1 MSLYK
6 IKKAYHSTKGKL
18 NNLFDLRS
26 SPSHTQGLTS
36 HNSPNVSL
44 VLPKYIHSTESA
56 KKLASGQTSSKT
68 KKSSFNNGTRETK
81 ITHRDFLSKSLVSKT
96 AISKGQLITWAMIST
111 KKSEHGLPASKLEY
125 LIGRIASRNIDE
137 GDYFLQSDID
147 SDIVKTQN
155 HDLDRPFATPAHHH
169 DYKKLKGAK
178 L

>member
-26 SPSHTQGLTS
+26 SPSHTQGLAS

-44 VLPKYIHSTESA
+44 VLPTYIHLTEPA
-56 KKLASGQTSSKT
+56 KKLDSGQTSSKM
-68 KKSSFNNGTRETK
+68 KKSSFNNGTGETK
-81 ITHRDFLSKSLVSKT
+81 VTHRDFL
-96 AISKGQLITWAMIST
+96 AMISN

-137 GDYFLQSDID
+137 GDYFFQSDID
-147 SDIVKTQN
+147 SDVVKTQN
-155 HDLDRPFATPAHHH
+155 HDFDRPFATPTHHH
-169 DYKKLKGAK
+169 DYKKLKGSK